1 MKRLFTIGHSSYDF
15 TYLVERLQRYNID
28 WVFDVRSVPF
38 SAYAPQYNSSNLKE
52 KLPKYGISYYEM
64 GEYFGARQLGE
75 QYRYCYPNG
84 YLDFE
89 LWCKTVPFLKAKK
102 GLISRGITE
111 HNVAL
116 MCTEKD
122 PIDCHRTIMVARDL
136 ELDGIETYH
145 ILADGSLKTQSQ
157 MSKDILN
164 SYIIKINKQK
174 PREDFVKGQGT
185 LDLFGKGDCEVCFDD
200 VADSN
205 ESLEIIEKNDSEYLK
220 DAYHELNEK
229 IGYRIF

>member
-15 TYLVERLQRYNID
+15 SYLVERLQKYHID

-38 SAYAPQYNSSNLKE
+38 SAFAPQYNSTNLKE

-89 LWCKTVPFLKAKK
+89 LWCSTVPFLKAKK
-102 GLISRGITE
+102 GLISRGITK
-111 HNVAL
+111 HNIAL
-116 MCTEKD
+116 MCTEKN

-136 ELDGIETYH
+136 ELDGIESYH
-145 ILADGSLKTQSQ
+145 ILADGTLKSQSQ
-157 MSKDILN
+157 LSKDLLN
-164 SYIIKINKQK
+164 SYILKLNSQK
-174 PREDFVKGQGT
+174 SQTDFIKGQGT
-185 LDLFGKGDCEVCFDD
+185 LDLLGNKDSDIYFENEADFD
-200 VADSN
+200 S
-205 ESLEIIEKNDSEYLK
+205 SLEIMGKSDSEYLK
-220 DAYHELNEK
+220 DAYRELNEK